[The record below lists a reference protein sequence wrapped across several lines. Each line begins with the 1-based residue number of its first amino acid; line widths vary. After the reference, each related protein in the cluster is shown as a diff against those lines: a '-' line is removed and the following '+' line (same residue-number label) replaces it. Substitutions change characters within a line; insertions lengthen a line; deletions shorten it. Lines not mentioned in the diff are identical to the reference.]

1 MRNFTGETS
10 PPRRRCGEER
20 EREEN
25 TKRKEPL
32 TPSYINNELRRL
44 IIKIGIVIV
53 ERNDRLIEFYFFFS
67 SPRRHV
73 FKFHRGL
80 EKAFEPII
88 DRRKKNP
95 PWPRWCLLSFMK
107 CLSTS
112 NYTEFHGK
120 FLPKLTMTLFPSFL
134 FLSVEFL
141 RFEFR
146 FWLMTDRQHVSNHVP
161 FSSSLS
167 SNLSIC
173 LFPSTSL
180 VV

>member
-1 MRNFTGETS
+1 MSIQSQCEISLGKPALPVDDVVKRE
-10 PPRRRCGEER
+10 RER

-67 SPRRHV
+67 SSRRHV

-95 PWPRWCLLSFMK
+95 P
-107 CLSTS
+107 
-112 NYTEFHGK
+112 
-120 FLPKLTMTLFPSFL
+120 
-134 FLSVEFL
+134 
-141 RFEFR
+141 
-146 FWLMTDRQHVSNHVP
+146 
-161 FSSSLS
+161 
-167 SNLSIC
+167 
-173 LFPSTSL
+173 
-180 VV
+180 

>member
-1 MRNFTGETS
+1 MSIQSQCEIS
-10 PPRRRCGEER
+10 PGKPALPVDDVAKRER

-32 TPSYINNELRRL
+32 TPSYINNELHRL

-95 PWPRWCLLSFMK
+95 R
-107 CLSTS
+107 
-112 NYTEFHGK
+112 
-120 FLPKLTMTLFPSFL
+120 
-134 FLSVEFL
+134 
-141 RFEFR
+141 
-146 FWLMTDRQHVSNHVP
+146 
-161 FSSSLS
+161 
-167 SNLSIC
+167 
-173 LFPSTSL
+173 
-180 VV
+180 